1 MPTAERSR
9 PSSETTP
16 VLIPK
21 ATHRR
26 LKRWAKDRG
35 MKLGFA
41 AEKGVELLMA
51 ETHPVAK

>member
-1 MPTAERSR
+1 MTERSEH
-9 PSSETTP
+9 SSGTTP

-21 ATHRR
+21 KTHRR
-26 LKRWAKDRG
+26 LKAWAKQRG